1 MTSKIRWRAIG
12 AIVALGLAGS
22 LLPLAPA
29 QGAHAAVVTEDI
41 RVAMTDGTELAVRIV
56 RPDDS
61 SEQHPVLLTFSPYG
75 QTRDVRGGVTYYSK
89 TYDFVRVAVDVR
101 GTGASA
107 GAFCLLC
114 PREQEDAHDILEWA
128 AGTGPIVASGR
139 AAAPSWSNGQVAVAG
154 GSYAAILG
162 LLAAARQPEGL
173 RTVVARSAASDLYRD
188 ATWHNGMLSQVFVAQ
203 WAAYQNS
210 TSARGPSG
218 TETNDV
224 SSLPHRIAER
234 TANEKVFDKVLEN
247 PYDNE
252 VYRSRSPYDVLE
264 QIDIPTLLVD
274 GWQDGFSKGA
284 IRNLQ
289 GLPNARLL
297 MGPYGHHHG
306 GDWRTEP
313 QADPRAPA
321 PLADRP
327 VENYSETI
335 RYPVEDG
342 WIEQHLTGSHAITDG
357 ISMEKGFPSPCDI
370 DDDWKICY
378 FDRGA
383 ATWKHGSAWPLA
395 GGEVERLW
403 LTSSGAGSG
412 ASPAEGTLSQGRPP
426 GDTPPHSFVYDPTIG
441 VTETFSKWGQIGSAP
456 LINLDQRPDANRTL
470 SYITPALEEPLEL
483 AGPMELRF
491 FAATTAKD
499 TDWVVKVSR
508 VADGATRLITS
519 GYLRASQRKW
529 DEEKSLPAAP
539 WITNLEQ
546 DVTAPNECAEAP
558 ETGCIN
564 EYRIDIWDI
573 AWTIQPGER
582 LLIAISS
589 GDTPSHTPSPW
600 AAVNTIYHG
609 EKYPSSLFVTTAG
622 EQDEFDEDDSDED
635 DSEDDDS
642 AHGDPEEDDSEE
654 DGSEEDDSEE
664 DDSDDD
670 DDD

>member
-1 MTSKIRWRAIG
+1 MTSKITGRATG
-12 AIVALGLAGS
+12 AIVALALAGS
-22 LLPLAPA
+22 LLPVTPA
-29 QGAHAAVVTEDI
+29 QGAHAAVITEDI
-41 RVAMTDGTELAVRIV
+41 RLAMTDGTELAVRIS

-61 SEQHPVLLTFSPYG
+61 QQHPVLVTFTPYG
-75 QTRDVRGGVTYYSK
+75 ETRDPATLLAGGLKYYPK
-89 TYDFVRVAVDVR
+89 TYDFVSMAVDVR

-128 AGTGPIVASGR
+128 AGTGPIVAAGR
-139 AAAPSWSNGQVAVAG
+139 AAAPSWSNGQVAVSG
-154 GSYAAILG
+154 GSYGAILG

-188 ATWHNGMLSQVFVAQ
+188 AAWHNGMLSQVFLAQ
-203 WAAYQNS
+203 WASWQNA

-218 TETNDV
+218 TDTNDV
-224 SSLPHRIAER
+224 SSLPHRLPER
-234 TANEKVFDKVLEN
+234 TANEKVFDTVLEN

-252 VYRSRSPYDVLE
+252 IYRSRSPYDVLD
-264 QIDIPTLLVD
+264 QIAVPVILVD

-289 GLPNARLL
+289 GIANARLL

-306 GDWRTEP
+306 GGRTEP
-313 QADPRAPA
+313 QSDALAPDPV
-321 PLADRP
+321 ADRP
-327 VENYSETI
+327 VDDYDNSI
-335 RYPVEDG
+335 RYPVQDG
-342 WIEQHLTGSHAITDG
+342 WIEEHLTGSHAITDT
-357 ISMEKGFPSPCDI
+357 IFADAFPSPCDI

-383 ATWKHGSAWPLA
+383 KAWKHGGTWPLE
-395 GGEVERLW
+395 GGNVERLW
-403 LTSSGAGSG
+403 LTSGVSPMEGSL
-412 ASPAEGTLSQGRPP
+412 TRGRPP
-426 GDTPPHSFVYDPTIG
+426 HDAGKHEFVYDPTIG
-441 VTETFSKWGQIGSAP
+441 VTETFSKWGQIAATP
-456 LINLDQRPDANRTL
+456 LINLDQRPDGERAL
-470 SYITPALEEPLEL
+470 SYMTPALDEPLEL

-508 VADGATRLITS
+508 VDKNDATRLITS

-546 DVTAPNECAEAP
+546 DVAAPNDCADP
-558 ETGCIN
+558 PQTGCIN

-582 LLIAISS
+582 LLITISS
-589 GDTPSHTPSPW
+589 GDTPSHTASPW

-609 EKYPSSLFVTTAG
+609 KQYPSSLFVTTAVAQNVC
-622 EQDEFDEDDSDED
+622 EQ
-635 DSEDDDS
+635 
-642 AHGDPEEDDSEE
+642 GDPEQGDPEQGNCD
-654 DGSEEDDSEE
+654 
-664 DDSDDD
+664 
-670 DDD
+670 